1 MPYERFEIKLAG
13 DETSGF
19 YAEVLHAPGLR
30 RTDHSTLALS
40 GKKVRDWRHAIERCG
55 ASAEV
60 TMQLGRHL
68 FEALFSGPI
77 LRLWESSLGAIG
89 PDGGLRVRLDIR
101 SSALSAIPWE
111 LMHDGYTY
119 LAQTVTTPVVRCL
132 SNHRGQRNS
141 DGNSRPR
148 VLVVT
153 STPSNAPHLPNVD
166 AEVDAI
172 LNNLRGLEEHQ
183 QVASCELL
191 PHATRKSLLAKLRES
206 NYDILHYIGHGVF
219 DGHRGH
225 LMLEDERGFS
235 DRFDSASL
243 GRFLADT
250 NVGLLFLNCCE
261 TAIPSPSETSQGAA
275 EASLVVG
282 IPTVVAMSA
291 AVRDDV
297 ATEFAKEFYEVL
309 VQPHSVEFCMAEAR
323 KAITHYDAPYW
334 AIPVLFT
341 NASDEA
347 PRKPRKPIRQIT
359 IEQEGDINI
368 VGKNVNYRR
377 G

>member
-19 YAEVLHAPGLR
+19 YSEVLHAPGLR
-30 RTDHSTLALS
+30 RTDHAALALS
-40 GKKVRDWRHAIERCG
+40 DKEIRAWRQAMAQG
-55 ASAEV
+55 SFSAEA
-60 TMQLGRHL
+60 TLRLGRHL
-68 FEALFSGPI
+68 FEALFSGHI

-89 PDGGLRVRLDIR
+89 FDGGLRVRLDIR

-119 LAQTVTTPVVRCL
+119 LAQTVATPVVRCL
-132 SNHRGQRNS
+132 SNHRRPRHS
-141 DGNSRPR
+141 DGNSTPA

-153 STPSNAPHLPNVD
+153 ATPSNAPRLPNVD
-166 AEVDAI
+166 AEVNAI
-172 LNNLRGLEEHQ
+172 LNNLCSMK
-183 QVASCELL
+183 VACELL
-191 PHATRKSLLAKLRES
+191 PHATRNSLQAKLREA
-206 NYDILHYIGHGVF
+206 NYDIIHYIGHGVF
-219 DGHRGH
+219 DGHQGH
-225 LMLEDERGFS
+225 LVLEDQAGRS

-261 TAIPSPSETSQGAA
+261 TAVPSPAETSQGAA

-297 ATEFAKEFYEVL
+297 ATEFAKQFYEVL
-309 VQPHSVEFCMAEAR
+309 LEQHSVEYCMAEAR
-323 KAITHYDAPYW
+323 KAIAHYHAPYW

-341 NASDEA
+341 NTSDEA
-347 PRKPRKPIRQIT
+347 PRKSHKAIPQIT
-359 IEQEGDINI
+359 IEQHGKTNI
-368 VGKNVNYRR
+368 VGNNVNYR

>member
-30 RTDHSTLALS
+30 RTDHNTLALS
-40 GKKVRDWRHAIERCG
+40 DKEVRDWRQAIERG
-55 ASAEV
+55 SFSAEA
-60 TMQLGRHL
+60 TLQLGRHL
-68 FEALFSGPI
+68 FDALFSGDI

-89 PDGGLRVRLDIR
+89 PNDGLRVRLDIR
-101 SSALSAIPWE
+101 SSALSSIPWE
-111 LMHDGYTY
+111 LMHDRYTY
-119 LAQTVTTPVVRCL
+119 LAQTVITPVVRCL
-132 SNHRGQRNS
+132 SNHRRPRNS
-141 DGNSRPR
+141 DDNSTPS

-153 STPSNAPHLPNVD
+153 STPSNAPRLPNVD

-172 LNNLRGLEEHQ
+172 LNNLRGLEEHH

-191 PHATRKSLLAKLRES
+191 PHATRKSLLVKLRES
-206 NYDILHYIGHGVF
+206 NYDIIHYIGHGVF
-219 DGHRGH
+219 DGRRGH
-225 LMLEDERGFS
+225 LVLEDERGFS
-235 DRFDSASL
+235 DPFDSASL

-261 TAIPSPSETSQGAA
+261 TAVPSPAETSQGAA

-341 NASDEA
+341 NASDEG
-347 PRKPRKPIRQIT
+347 PRKTHKRIPQIT
-359 IEQEGDINI
+359 IEQDGETNI
-368 VGKNVNYRR
+368 IANNVNYRR

>member
-30 RTDHSTLALS
+30 RTDHARLVLS
-40 GKKVRDWRHAIERCG
+40 DNEIRAWKKAMEQG
-55 ASAEV
+55 SFSAEA
-60 TMQLGRHL
+60 TLRLGRHL
-68 FEALFSGPI
+68 FEALFSGHI

-89 PDGGLRVRLDIR
+89 FDGGLRVRLDIR

-119 LAQTVTTPVVRCL
+119 LAQTVATPVVRCL
-132 SNHRGQRNS
+132 SNHRRPRHS
-141 DGNSRPR
+141 DGNSKRA
-148 VLVVT
+148 VLIVT
-153 STPSNAPHLPNVD
+153 ATPSNAPRLSNVD
-166 AEVDAI
+166 AEAKAI
-172 LNNLRGLEEHQ
+172 VNILRSMK
-183 QVASCELL
+183 VACELL
-191 PHATRKSLLAKLRES
+191 PHATRNSLQAKLREA
-206 NYDILHYIGHGVF
+206 NYDIIHYIGHGVF
-219 DGHRGH
+219 DGRQGY
-225 LMLEDERGFS
+225 LVLEDEAGRS

-261 TAIPSPSETSQGAA
+261 TAVPSPAETSQGAA

-297 ATEFAKEFYEVL
+297 ATEFAKEFYEML
-309 VQPHSVEFCMAEAR
+309 VEPHSVEYCMAEAR
-323 KAITHYDAPYW
+323 KAITRYEAPYW

-341 NASDEA
+341 NTGDEA
-347 PRKPRKPIRQIT
+347 LRRSHRKPTEII
-359 IEQEGDINI
+359 IEQDGDTNI
-368 VGKNVNYRR
+368 VGNKVNYR